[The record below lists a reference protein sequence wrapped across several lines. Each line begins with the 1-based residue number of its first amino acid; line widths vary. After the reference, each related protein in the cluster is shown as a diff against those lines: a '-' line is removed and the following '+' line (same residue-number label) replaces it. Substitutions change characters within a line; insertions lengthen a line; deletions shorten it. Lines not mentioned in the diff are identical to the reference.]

1 MQKFKDIILKNL
13 CSAVIF
19 FTYLLVMPSVW
30 MAEGADVP
38 PQVFVGESPSAIIVQ
53 RGEPVKVPLFFV
65 GGTYTNKSVE
75 LFIYRVD
82 IEGNVVCYG
91 PDGWESDYVTALE
104 DAKPLGNAGMP
115 EYIHLDWPAIDN
127 SQSLSDCSICVCVD
141 DQIDGVLTMTSY
153 TCGCQSI
160 IIEEVDDNSTGDDG
174 TDDST
179 GDDGTDDSGGID
191 PMHPVAPPFPDLTDD
206 SGGTCNSLEF
216 TIEGTTFSQ
225 SSISR
230 SLELDESEQITL
242 LASACGSSATV
253 STAYNTNPSVDT
265 WLSAGV
271 SGGNLVLGLDAGVTG
286 IQTGSIYTGAVTVT
300 AGGITNTMSVTL
312 RVEGVCDPTSASV
325 SPASLTFQAY
335 VGGQNPS
342 AQTLHVKNNCG
353 DAVDATVSSKPAWLT
368 LTRTGTGVF
377 SVSCVDSFLQE
388 VYSDSD
394 TITLSIDQYGERSV
408 PVTLEVTDTPPPPPD
423 DSVTSVKSGV
433 EYREDIPAGQARYF
447 RFTASVTDCKHPIQ
461 LNNTSMADQP
471 RTVHM
476 LIKRGSTPTKTE
488 FEKTWGLAPSDYDC
502 TLGQW
507 IPAKPENL
515 YWKYN
520 TGSQAEFVE
529 IREPM
534 ASNTFYIMLY
544 NNGSRSV
551 KDQRLIVKY

>member
-104 DAKPLGNAGMP
+104 DFKPLGNAGMP
-115 EYIHLDWPAIDN
+115 EYIYLDWPAIDN

-242 LASACGSSATV
+242 LASACGSSVTV
-253 STAYNTNPSVDT
+253 SSAYKASGGE
-265 WLSAGV
+265 WLSV
-271 SGGNLVLGLDAGVTG
+271 SLSGGKIILNLNTTGLEAGSTKTG
-286 IQTGSIYTGAVTVT
+286 IVTVT
-300 AGGITNTMSVTL
+300 AGGITDSLGITL
-312 RVEGVCDPTSASV
+312 RVEGQCDPSSASV
-325 SPASLTFQAY
+325 SPTSLTFQAY

-342 AQTLHVKNNCG
+342 AQTLRVKDNCG

-377 SVSCVDSFLQE
+377 SASCVESYLEEEDS
-388 VYSDSD
+388 YSG
-394 TITLSIDQYGERSV
+394 TITLTDSEYDQQHSV
-408 PVTLEVTDTPPPPPD
+408 SVTLEVADTPPPPPD
-423 DSVTSVKSGV
+423 DSVTTVQSGKT
-433 EYREDIPAGQARYF
+433 YRFDVGAGQTRYLKF
-447 RFTASVTDCKHPIQ
+447 VASVSDCLHPIQ
-461 LNNTSMADQP
+461 VSNTSTADQP
-471 RTVHM
+471 RTVHA
-476 LIKRGSTPTKTE
+476 LIKRGSKPTIAE
-488 FEKTWGLAPSDYDC
+488 FERTSQMSSSQYDC
-502 TLGQW
+502 TVEQW
-507 IPAKPENL
+507 IPAKPGAENL

-529 IREPM
+529 IAEPM

-544 NNGSRSV
+544 NNGTRNV
-551 KDQRLIVKY
+551 RDQRLIARY

>member
-230 SLELDESEQITL
+230 SLELGESEQITL
-242 LASACGSSATV
+242 LTSACGSSVTV
-253 STAYNTNPSVDT
+253 SNAYKASGGE
-265 WLSAGV
+265 WLSV
-271 SGGNLVLGLDAGVTG
+271 SLSGGKIILNLNTTGLEAGSTKTG
-286 IQTGSIYTGAVTVT
+286 IVTVT
-300 AGGITNTMSVTL
+300 AGGITDSLGITL
-312 RVEGVCDPTSASV
+312 RVEGQCDPSSASV
-325 SPASLTFQAY
+325 SPTSLTFQAY

-342 AQTLHVKNNCG
+342 AQTLRVKDDCG
-353 DAVDATVSSKPAWLT
+353 DAVYATVLSKPSWLT
-368 LTRTGTGVF
+368 LTPNGTGVF
-377 SVSCVDSFLQE
+377 SASCVDSYLE
-388 VYSDSD
+388 EEDSYSG
-394 TITLSIDQYGERSV
+394 TITLTDSDSKQHSV
-408 PVTLEVTDTPPPPPD
+408 SATLKVTDTPPPPPD
-423 DSVTSVKSGV
+423 DSVTTVTSGHMDYYNV
-433 EYREDIPAGQARYF
+433 GAGETKYF
-447 RFTASVTDCKHPIQ
+447 KFVASVPDRLKPIIVIS
-461 LNNTSMADQP
+461 TPGSSQP
-471 RTVHM
+471 RTVHI
-476 LIKRGSTPTKTE
+476 LVKRGSKPSIVD
-488 FEKTWGLAPSDYDC
+488 FNATWDLSPSLSGTGVYED
-502 TLGQW
+502 
-507 IPAKPENL
+507 L
-515 YWKYN
+515 YWYYS
-520 TGSQAEFVE
+520 TGSAGEMVKVNK
-529 IREPM
+529 PM
-534 ASNTFYIMLY
+534 EENTFYVMMY
-544 NNGSRSV
+544 NAGKTKVYGQQFTVSYY
-551 KDQRLIVKY
+551 D

>member
-1 MQKFKDIILKNL
+1 MILKNL

-19 FTYLLVMPSVW
+19 FTFVLIMPSVW

-38 PQVFVGESPSAIIVQ
+38 PQVFVGETPSAITVQ
-53 RGEPVKVPLFFV
+53 RGLPVKVPIFFV
-65 GGTYTNKSVE
+65 GGTFANKNVE
-75 LFIYRVD
+75 LFIYRTD
-82 IEGNVVCYG
+82 PEGNVICYG
-91 PDGWESDYVTALE
+91 PEGWESDYALCLE
-104 DAKPLGNAGMP
+104 DMCPLGCTGMP
-115 EYIHLDWPAIDN
+115 EYIYLYWPAIDN

-174 TDDST
+174 TGDSN
-179 GDDGTDDSGGID
+179 DDGTDDSGGGID

-242 LASACGSSATV
+242 LASACGSTATV

-265 WLSAGV
+265 WLSAGA
-271 SGGNLVLGLDAGVTG
+271 SGGKLVLGLDAGVTG
-286 IQTGSIYTGAVTVT
+286 IQSGSIYTGAVTVT
-300 AGGITNTMSVTL
+300 AGGITDTMSVTL

-325 SPASLTFQAY
+325 SPASLAFNAY
-335 VGGQNPS
+335 VGGTSPG
-342 AQTLHVKNNCG
+342 AQTIRVKDNCG
-353 DAVDATVSSKPAWLT
+353 DPVSATVSSKPDWLA
-368 LTRTGTGVF
+368 LSQTGTGVF
-377 SVSCVDSFLQE
+377 SASCVDSYLDE
-388 VYSDSD
+388 VGSYSG
-394 TITLSIDQYGERSV
+394 SIILIDGEYGQRHTV
-408 PVTLEVTDTPPPPPD
+408 AVTLEVLNTPPPPTTD

-433 EYREDIPAGQARYF
+433 IYYEDIPAGQARYF
-447 RFTASVTDCKHPIQ
+447 RFTASVTDCLKPIQ
-461 LNNTSMADQP
+461 LSNTSMADQP

-476 LIKRGSTPTKTE
+476 LIKRGSKPTINE
-488 FEKTWGLAPSDYDC
+488 FEMTWGMEPSDYDC

-507 IPAKPENL
+507 IPAKPSSAKDL

-520 TGSQAEFVE
+520 IGPQAEFVE

-544 NNGSRSV
+544 NNGLRSV